1 MNTNEL
7 RGFIFMSHHQN
18 QERTLTETT
27 ARPTECLD
35 DVSNFTRVL
44 MQEMFKIS
52 VPKPLLQAKFC

>member
-18 QERTLTETT
+18 QEQTLTETT

-35 DVSNFTRVL
+35 DVSNFKRVL
-44 MQEMFKIS
+44 MQEMFKI
-52 VPKPLLQAKFC
+52 